1 MKIINIVVF
10 LVITSCLD
18 FSCKST
24 EKISKSISNNIA
36 VLIDPLNYNKFRFN
50 PEWISANE
58 ISRIIEHDY
67 LFGKSNP
74 IQSITVLD
82 YDKIGYLTTKS
93 VAAGNPGHDQ
103 LNECNLFAR
112 NMYDT
117 KTNDS
122 FVIQSYSGLIYPTL
136 INETSIFDTFDFGVQ
151 EVFNIAKAKEYRD
164 ADNVLQTRYFYDD
177 QNRIVKEI
185 DGDNKEL
192 YTMIYH
198 SDKEIEI
205 KQYSGWDKKILS
217 IWVTKDNQGKIV
229 KIYEESFQ
237 NSHEFKYNDKGYLLE
252 HKYWIYDKCPKYH
265 LYEYI

>member
-1 MKIINIVVF
+1 MKIINIIVI

-36 VLIDPLNYNKFRFN
+36 ILIDPLNDNKFRFN

-58 ISRIIEHDY
+58 ISRIIEYDY
-67 LFGKSNP
+67 LEGKSAP
-74 IQSITVLD
+74 IHRITVLD
-82 YDKIGYLTTKS
+82 YNKIGYLITKS
-93 VAAGNPGHDQ
+93 VAAGNLRLDQ
-103 LNECNLFAR
+103 LNGSNLFAR
-112 NMYDT
+112 NIYET
-117 KTNDS
+117 KTIDS
-122 FVIQSYSGLIYPTL
+122 FVIQSYKGIIFPTL
-136 INETSIFDTFDFGVQ
+136 INETSIIDTVDFGVQ

-164 ADNVLQTRYFYDD
+164 SDNVHQTSYIYDD

-185 DGDNKEL
+185 DADNKEL

-205 KQYSGWDKKILS
+205 KQYSIWDKKILS